1 MDDAAEVQPH
11 RYGAHRMAG
20 SSSGEKTEEAT
31 PKRREEARKRG
42 QVARSQEL
50 NTGLGLLTVFAM
62 LAFMGSWML
71 QGFMAVLETGLSES
85 GTAGAMDSSAAWD
98 SLMAAGLDGL
108 WLTAPFAIAG
118 VVIGVIASAVQVKP
132 GITPEVLK
140 PRFSMLSPKNGVKR
154 LFSVRSLVRTVKDL
168 FKITIT
174 GLVAYWVLQGA
185 IPDLMGLLGAP
196 PGMFMAVIGT
206 LVLKVGFAIAAI
218 YIVIAVADLMYE
230 RWQHE
235 KDLRMTIDEVRRE
248 FKEADLGPEVKAQMK
263 RRQREM
269 AVRRMMNDVPDA
281 DVVIVNPTHYAV
293 ALKYDR
299 GFPAPKVVA
308 KGVDHTAHRIIALA
322 EEHGVTVRREPPLA
336 RSLYA
341 NAEVGQYIPA
351 DAFGAVAEIL
361 AVVYRTT
368 RRAS

>member
-1 MDDAAEVQPH
+1 MAA
-11 RYGAHRMAG
+11 GAT
-20 SSSGEKTEEAT
+20 GEKTEKAT

-71 QGFMAVLETGLSES
+71 QGFMAVLESGLAES
-85 GTAGAMDSSAAWD
+85 GQAGSLDSSAAWD
-98 SLMAAGLDGL
+98 SLMAAGLNGL
-108 WLTAPFAIAG
+108 WLTAHFAFGG
-118 VVIGVIASAVQVKP
+118 VLVGVIASAVQVKP

-140 PRFSMLSPKNGVKR
+140 VRFSMISPKNGVKR
-154 LFSVRSLVRTVKDL
+154 LFSVRSMVRTVKDL
-168 FKITIT
+168 FKIAIT
-174 GLVAYWVLQGA
+174 GLVAYWVLQGSL
-185 IPDLMGLLGAP
+185 DELMSLLGAS
-196 PGMFMAVIGT
+196 PGLFLTVIGT
-206 LVLKVGFAIAAI
+206 MVLKVGFSIAAI
-218 YIVIAVADLMYE
+218 YIVIAVADLAYE

-235 KDLRMTIDEVRRE
+235 RDLRMTIDEVRRE

-269 AVRRMMNDVPDA
+269 SVRRMMNDVPDA

-293 ALKYDR
+293 ALKYER
-299 GFPAPKVVA
+299 AFPAPKVVA

-341 NAEVGQYIPA
+341 NSEVGQYIPA

-361 AVVYRTT
+361 AVVYRTG
-368 RRAS
+368 RRGAAA